1 MRYKLYC
8 DVGKYNQDLHLRFK
22 GVFENLTSDSLTQKI
37 QDWIQHLKID
47 FSLIEQKIDF
57 DEFIKI
63 YYLEDNKSMRGM
75 IEKLA
80 GVPEYKRYRIF
91 GKTL

>member
-1 MRYKLYC
+1 MMIEAPREAGLSRGIREIE
-8 DVGKYNQDLHLRFK
+8 V
-22 GVFENLTSDSLTQKI
+22 S
-37 QDWIQHLKID
+37 WI
-47 FSLIEQKIDF
+47 
-57 DEFIKI
+57 
-63 YYLEDNKSMRGM
+63 LEDNKSMRGM